1 MVTIYIE
8 EEPYEVP
15 EGKNLLETCLSLGF
29 DLPYFCWHPSLGSAG
44 ACRQCAVKQFKDE
57 NDTKGR
63 IVMACM
69 TPVKD
74 GVRISIQDSEAKEFR
89 SRNIEWLMANHPHDC
104 PVCGEGGECHLQDM
118 TVMSG
123 HVRRDHRFAKRT
135 HHNQDLGPLIEHEM
149 NRCISCYRCVRF
161 YTDYA
166 GGRDFNV
173 FGAHDHVYFGRFED
187 GPFESEFSGNLVE
200 ICPTGVFTDKTLHG
214 HYTRKWDLQTA
225 PSICVLCGAGCNTIP
240 GERYGTLRRI
250 RNRYHSGINGYFL
263 CDRGRFGYEF
273 VNSERRV
280 RHAARRLNKGAP
292 LEALSQD
299 QAGEHLASILSAPG
313 KMIGIGSPRASL
325 EANYALRT
333 LVGAERFCTGI
344 GAGEAGLLRLILE
357 ILQKGPARSPSI
369 WDMEKSDAVLVLG
382 EDVTQVM
389 PRAALALRQSVR
401 QEPIRELDPLHI
413 PLWQAAGVRTAI
425 QDEKGPFFVA
435 TPHETRL
442 DDVATLTYRG
452 APDDLARLG
461 FAVAHVLDPKVP
473 VVEDLEKEI
482 RVMAEAIAG
491 DLKAAERPL
500 IVSGISLGNLSL
512 VQAAANIAFALCDGE
527 QTADLAFLI
536 PEANTMGLAMMDGMD
551 LDVALELVRK
561 RVRKGEADNVIIL
574 ENDLYQR
581 MAPKEADALLGA
593 GQVVVLDYLET
604 GTTRR
609 ADLVLPTATFA
620 ECTGTLVNYEGRAQR
635 FFQVFEPAGDLIPS
649 HRRLARMVHM
659 TGREGST
666 AWDNLDD
673 ITKALAAEMPIF
685 APLLSGVLAP
695 GAQLKGM
702 KVPRQST
709 RYSGRTSMHADRN
722 VNVPTPPHDSD
733 APLSFSMEGFHGPP
747 PAALIPR
754 YWAPGWN
761 SVQALNKFQEEVG
774 GPLRGGE
781 TGQRLIELPAQQ
793 HKSYFETVP
802 PAFRPEPEKWLFV
815 PMYHMFGSE
824 PLSMETPGI
833 ARLAPRPSLALN
845 PEDLES
851 LGLSEGAAV
860 LIGRG
865 LSLPVTAVSSLP
877 RGVAGFPVEK
887 AGYLSGTHVTL
898 GPVPGADED
907 KREPHA

>member
-1 MVTIYIE
+1 MATIYIE
-8 EEPYEVP
+8 DKPYEVP
-15 EGKNLLETCLSLGF
+15 EGRNLLETCLNLGF
-29 DLPYFCWHPSLGSAG
+29 DLPYFCWHPALGSAG
-44 ACRQCAVKQFKDE
+44 ACRQCAVKQFRDE
-57 NDTKGR
+57 NDPKGR

-69 TPVKD
+69 TSVRD
-74 GVRISIQDSEAKEFR
+74 GARISIQDIEAKEFR

-123 HVRRDHRFAKRT
+123 HVHRDHRFAKRT
-135 HHNQDLGPLIEHEM
+135 HRNQDLGPLIEHEM
-149 NRCISCYRCVRF
+149 NRCIGCYRCVRF

-173 FGAHDHVYFGRFED
+173 FGVHDHVYFGRFED

-225 PSICVLCGAGCNTIP
+225 PSICVQCGAGCNTIP

-250 RNRYHSGINGYFL
+250 RNRYHRNINGYFL

-280 RHAARRLNKGAP
+280 RQATRRLKKGAP
-292 LEALSQD
+292 SEAVSPDRAEEYLGAFLS
-299 QAGEHLASILSAPG
+299 GPG
-313 KMIGIGSPRASL
+313 KTIGIGSPRASL

-333 LVGAERFCTGI
+333 LVGAERFCTGM
-344 GAGEAGLLRLILE
+344 GAGESKLLRLILD
-357 ILQKGPARSPSI
+357 ILKKGPARSPSI

-401 QEPIRELDPLHI
+401 QEPIRELDTLHI

-435 TPHETRL
+435 TPNDTRL

-461 FAVAHVLDPKVP
+461 FAVAHALDPKAP
-473 VVEDLEKEI
+473 VVEDLTEEI

-491 DLKAAERPL
+491 DLKVAQRPL
-500 IVSGISLGNLSL
+500 IVSGISLKSSSL

-527 QTADLAFLI
+527 QTAGLAFLT
-536 PEANTMGLAMMDGMD
+536 PEANSMGVAMMGGMD
-551 LDVALELVRK
+551 LDGALD
-561 RVRKGEADNVIIL
+561 RVRKDAADNVIIL

-581 MAPKEADALLGA
+581 MSPKEADALLGA
-593 GQVVVLDYLET
+593 GRVVVLDHLET
-604 GTTRR
+604 GTTQR
-609 ADLVLPTATFA
+609 ADLVLPTAAFA

-635 FFQVFEPAGDLIPS
+635 FFQVFEPEGDSLPA
-649 HRRLARMVHM
+649 HRRLSHMVDMAGPGGPVAR
-659 TGREGST
+659 
-666 AWDNLDD
+666 DNLDAIMND
-673 ITKALAAEMPIF
+673 LAVEMPIF
-685 APLLSGVLAP
+685 APVLSGVLP
-695 GAQLKGM
+695 PDAQLKGM
-702 KVPRQST
+702 KVPRQSP
-709 RYSGRTSMHADRN
+709 RYSGLTSIHADRD
-722 VNVPTPPHDSD
+722 VNVPTPPEDPD

-747 PAALIPR
+747 PAALISR

-781 TGQRLIELPAQQ
+781 TGQRLIEPAAAPNGA
-793 HKSYFETVP
+793 YFEDVP
-802 PAFRPEPEKWLFV
+802 SAFRPEPEKWLLV

-824 PLSMETPGI
+824 PLSMLTPGI
-833 ARLAPRPSLALN
+833 ARLAPIPYLALN

-860 LIGRG
+860 RVDQGIT
-865 LSLPVTAVSSLP
+865 LPVKVLPALP
-877 RGVAGFPVEK
+877 RGVAGFFV
-887 AGYLSGTHVTL
+887 
-898 GPVPGADED
+898 GPVGCMDVGTVRLSPHKGGD
-907 KREPHA
+907 KDQNRTERGDHE